1 MLSPE
6 SKRFRDN
13 FSIQTVLTRA
23 ISLQYQGFHEA
34 LVHRCTGSQGAFEP
48 AGITHDSVAEI
59 VPAYTGRFTFRTP
72 ETGNV
77 TLEVELT
84 KRLDGESLHEVSRTH
99 WTRNDS
105 MDMNSPFDLNM
116 VHLTG

>member
-6 SKRFRDN
+6 SKRPCD
-13 FSIQTVLTRA
+13 ILLIPIVLTRA
-23 ISLQYQGFHEA
+23 TSLQYQGAHEA
-34 LVHRCTGSQGAFEP
+34 LIHRCTGSQGAFEP
-48 AGITHDSVAEI
+48 VGIAHGSVAEI

-84 KRLDGESLHEVSRTH
+84 KPLDGVSIYEVSKTH
-99 WTRNDS
+99 WTRNDPTE
-105 MDMNSPFDLNM
+105 MDSPFDLNM

>member
-6 SKRFRDN
+6 SKRLCD
-13 FSIQTVLTRA
+13 ILLILIVLTRA
-23 ISLQYQGFHEA
+23 ISLQYQGAHDAFI
-34 LVHRCTGSQGAFEP
+34 HRCTESPGAFEP
-48 AGITHDSVAEI
+48 VGISHDGDVEI
-59 VPAYTGRFTFRTP
+59 IPTYTGRFKFRMP

-84 KRLDGESLHEVSRTH
+84 KRLDGESIYEVSKTH
-99 WTRNDS
+99 WAKNEPMETNT
-105 MDMNSPFDLNM
+105 PFDLNM